1 MWAIAGLFSA
11 LFLGVYDIFKKT
23 SLNGNAVMPVL
34 FFATL
39 TSTAIFLPVVTGSL
53 FYPQFFAQIGLYSPP
68 LTFTEHLQVLL
79 KAVIVVSSWILAFF
93 AMKHLPIS
101 IFAPIRSTGPF
112 WTLIGAI
119 LIFHEKLNLLQ
130 WAGVSLTLLFFYL
143 FSTAGRKEGIEFRKN
158 RWIFFI
164 VLGTILGSVSG
175 LYDKFIISRIDRI
188 AVQAWFSFY
197 QVAIL
202 IPVLAIFWYPG
213 RKNTTPFR
221 WRWAIPAIGITLV
234 IADFLYF
241 YALSLEGSMISMISS
256 LRRSSVLITFSLGTL
271 IFREK
276 NLKQKGIYLLG
287 ILAGILLITLG
298 SR

>member
-1 MWAIAGLFSA
+1 MWAIAGLLSA

-39 TSTAIFLPVVTGSL
+39 TSTVIFLPVVSGSVL
-53 FYPQFFAQIGLYSPP
+53 FPEFFARIGLFSPS

-119 LIFHEKLNLLQ
+119 LIFHEKLNALQ

-143 FSTAGRKEGIEFRKN
+143 FSTAGRKEGIVFRKN
-158 RWIFFI
+158 RWIIFI

-202 IPVLAIFWYPG
+202 LPGLAICWFPG
-213 RKNTTPFR
+213 HKNTTPFR
-221 WRWAIPAIGITLV
+221 WRWAIPAIGLTLV

-241 YALSLEGSMISMISS
+241 YALSLEGSMISMISA
-256 LRRSSVLITFSLGTL
+256 LRRSSVLITFTLGAM

-276 NLKQKGIYLLG
+276 NLKSKGIYLLG

>member
-175 LYDKFIISRIDRI
+175 LYDKFIIARIDRI

-221 WRWAIPAIGITLV
+221 WRWAIPAIGLTLV

-241 YALSLEGSMISMISS
+241 YALSLEGSMISMISA

>member
-1 MWAIAGLFSA
+1 MWAIAGLLSA
-11 LFLGVYDIFKKT
+11 LFLGIYDIFKKT

-39 TSTAIFLPVVTGSL
+39 TSTVIFLPVVSGSL
-53 FYPQFFAQIGLYSPP
+53 LFPEFFARIGLYSPS
-68 LTFTEHLQVLL
+68 LSFTEHLQVLL
-79 KAVIVVSSWILAFF
+79 KAVIVVSSWIFAFF

-119 LIFHEKLNLLQ
+119 LIFHEKLNVLQ

-143 FSTAGRKEGIEFRKN
+143 FSTAGRKEGIVFRKN
-158 RWIFFI
+158 RWIIFI

-202 IPVLAIFWYPG
+202 LPVLAIFWFPG

-221 WRWAIPAIGITLV
+221 WRWAIPAIGLTLV

-241 YALSLEGSMISMISS
+241 YALSLEGSMISMISA
-256 LRRSSVLITFSLGTL
+256 LRRSSVLITFTLGAM

-276 NLKQKGIYLLG
+276 NLKSKGIYLLG

>member
-1 MWAIAGLFSA
+1 MWSFAALLSA
-11 LFLGVYDIFKKT
+11 VFLGIYDIFKKS
-23 SLNGNAVMPVL
+23 SLNGNAVIPVL

-39 TSTAIFLPVVTGSL
+39 TSTVIFLPIVIGSL
-53 FYPQFFAQIGLYSPP
+53 INPAFFTTIGLYAP
-68 LTFTEHLQVLL
+68 LLNLTEHLQVLL
-79 KAVIVVSSWILAFF
+79 KAAIVVSSWILAFF

-119 LIFHEKLNLLQ
+119 LIFSERLNVLQ
-130 WAGVSLTLLFFYL
+130 WIGVIFTLLFFYL
-143 FSTAGRKEGIEFRKN
+143 FSTAGKKEGIEFRKN
-158 RWIFFI
+158 KWIFFI
-164 VLGTILGSVSG
+164 VIATVLGAVSG

-202 IPVLAIFWYPG
+202 LPILLLLWLPN
-213 RKNTTPFR
+213 RKNSTPFN
-221 WRWAIPAIGITLV
+221 WRWTIVAIGVTLV

-241 YALSLEGSMISMISS
+241 YALSLEGAMISMISA
-256 LRRSSVLITFSLGTL
+256 LRRSSVLLTFTLGAL
-271 IFREK
+271 IFKEK
-276 NLKQKGIYLLG
+276 NLKQKGIYLFG

-298 SR
+298 SQ

>member
-1 MWAIAGLFSA
+1 MWAIAGLLSA

-39 TSTAIFLPVVTGSL
+39 TSTAIFLPVVAGSL
-53 FYPQFFAQIGLYSPP
+53 LFPEFFARIGLYSPS
-68 LTFTEHLQVLL
+68 LSFTEHLQVLL

-119 LIFHEKLNLLQ
+119 LIFHEKLNALQ

-143 FSTAGRKEGIEFRKN
+143 FSTAGRKEGIVFRKN
-158 RWIFFI
+158 RWIIFI

-202 IPVLAIFWYPG
+202 LPVLAIFWFPG

-221 WRWAIPAIGITLV
+221 WRWAIPAIGLTLV

-241 YALSLEGSMISMISS
+241 YALSLEGSMISMISA
-256 LRRSSVLITFSLGTL
+256 LRRSSVLITFTLGAM

-276 NLKQKGIYLLG
+276 NLKSKGIYLLG

>member
-1 MWAIAGLFSA
+1 MWAIAGLLSA

-39 TSTAIFLPVVTGSL
+39 TSTVIFLPVVSGSVL
-53 FYPQFFAQIGLYSPP
+53 FPEFFARIGLFSPS
-68 LTFTEHLQVLL
+68 LSFTEHLQVLL

-119 LIFHEKLNLLQ
+119 LIFHEKLNALQ

-143 FSTAGRKEGIEFRKN
+143 FSTAGRKEGIVFRKN
-158 RWIFFI
+158 RWIIFI

-202 IPVLAIFWYPG
+202 LPVLAIFWFPG
-213 RKNTTPFR
+213 HKNTTPFR
-221 WRWAIPAIGITLV
+221 WRWAIPAIGLTLV

-241 YALSLEGSMISMISS
+241 YALSLEGSMISMISA
-256 LRRSSVLITFSLGTL
+256 LRRSSVLITFTLGAM

-276 NLKQKGIYLLG
+276 NLKSKGIYLLG

>member
-1 MWAIAGLFSA
+1 MWSFAALLSA
-11 LFLGVYDIFKKT
+11 VFLGIYDIFKKS
-23 SLNGNAVMPVL
+23 SLNENAVIPVL

-39 TSTAIFLPVVTGSL
+39 TSTIIFLPVVIGSWIN
-53 FYPQFFAQIGLYSPP
+53 PAFFTAIGLYAPP
-68 LTFTEHLQVLL
+68 LNFTEHLQVLL

-112 WTLIGAI
+112 WTLIGAL
-119 LIFHEKLNLLQ
+119 LIFSERLNLLQ
-130 WAGVSLTLLFFYL
+130 WVGVTLTLLFFYL
-143 FSTAGRKEGIEFRKN
+143 FSTAGKKEGIEFRKN
-158 RWIFFI
+158 KWILFI
-164 VLGTILGSVSG
+164 VIATVLGAVSG

-197 QVAIL
+197 QVAIML
-202 IPVLAIFWYPG
+202 PVLLLIWMPN
-213 RKNTTPFR
+213 RKNSTPFN
-221 WRWAIPAIGITLV
+221 WRWTIVAIGVTLV

-241 YALSLEGSMISMISS
+241 YALSLEGAMISMISA
-256 LRRSSVLITFSLGTL
+256 LRRSSVLLTFTLGAL
-271 IFREK
+271 IFKEK

-298 SR
+298 SS